1 MLSKPLRNAT
11 SGSAAKRKL
20 LPLLFGLL
28 SVWLMA
34 CSAGNV
40 RGCDHVLGICLR
52 TYQDSEGALV
62 TDVSGTLARDLR
74 HEGESI
80 RYILMAGQHVIKAVN
95 GKPVSTKEECIQEL
109 KLVEGQVFT
118 IDVYNIQKD
127 TLRTYTAASSSNG
140 SATDDSTSDDD
151 RNASIGNS
159 KLVRDSA
166 TGQLKPSPGYVWIS
180 KRDHS
185 RGVKWKPR
193 SRHPHRPGIYASR
206 TEGKWLLMSG
216 YEWDSRADL
225 TTRYVGGSDSDEFEF
240 EGDVDSESDSDD
252 SESTLWTSPSMNYLE
267 FDRMN
272 FNLNYSSNP
281 DHRSVYGR

>member
-1 MLSKPLRNAT
+1 
-11 SGSAAKRKL
+11 
-20 LPLLFGLL
+20 
-28 SVWLMA
+28 MA
-34 CSAGNV
+34 CSAGDV

-80 RYILMAGQHVIKAVN
+80 RYMLMAGQHVIKAVN

-127 TLRTYTAASSSNG
+127 TLRTYTAASSSSG
-140 SATDDSTSDDD
+140 SATNDSTSDDD

-159 KLVRDSA
+159 KTGSRFSHRSA
-166 TGQLKPSPGYVWIS
+166 QAIPGYVWIS

-193 SRHPHRPGIYASR
+193 SRHPHRRNLRFQKP
-206 TEGKWLLMSG
+206 K
-216 YEWDSRADL
+216 AD
-225 TTRYVGGSDSDEFEF
+225 GC
-240 EGDVDSESDSDD
+240 
-252 SESTLWTSPSMNYLE
+252 
-267 FDRMN
+267 
-272 FNLNYSSNP
+272 
-281 DHRSVYGR
+281 